1 MPSPVCQHQKEIR
14 IAHKKGK
21 GQSGGR
27 REERVIT
34 AAYTEHRDRHLICI
48 SQWLVSLPVAFPVL
62 GWVSEKCFLKVP
74 EGRRAEGPIHIPD
87 ASEGTRISYKE
98 NQQKKDIISMLHL
111 CLCYNTFT
119 VLTF

>member
-62 GWVSEKCFLKVP
+62 GWVCPLIQRPAGWTVSGGGGLPSARWPVSAWP
-74 EGRRAEGPIHIPD
+74 ESHSAGA
-87 ASEGTRISYKE
+87 
-98 NQQKKDIISMLHL
+98 DI
-111 CLCYNTFT
+111 
-119 VLTF
+119 